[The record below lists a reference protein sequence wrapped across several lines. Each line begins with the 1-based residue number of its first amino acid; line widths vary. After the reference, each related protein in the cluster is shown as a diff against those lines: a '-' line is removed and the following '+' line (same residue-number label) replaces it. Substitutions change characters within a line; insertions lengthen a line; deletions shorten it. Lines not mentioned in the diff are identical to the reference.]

1 MTDLRRLE
9 QNLKRAD
16 TVNYREQQRGM
27 NDLSVRQTRR
37 MYFAATALSRAAGA
51 LAREQRSRRIAAV
64 RADDDDLEAA
74 LIQQE
79 RDKAGDE
86 TEQCPQCGGPRVPAP
101 RRAGRAGLAPLPGL
115 RVGRGDRPP
124 RTGGPLTWRTLADSS
139 PTGLPSACRPT
150 PRPASGAV
158 AS

>member
-1 MTDLRRLE
+1 MTTLQRL
-9 QNLKRAD
+9 QRNLKRAD

-27 NDLSVRQTRR
+27 HDLGVRQTRR

-86 TEQCPQCGGPRVPAP
+86 TEQCPQCGGREYQLLGELGALVW
-101 RRAGRAGLAPLPGL
+101 RR
-115 RVGRGDRPP
+115 
-124 RTGGPLTWRTLADSS
+124 
-139 PTGLPSACRPT
+139 CRDC
-150 PRPASGAV
+150 GWDAV
-158 AS
+158 IDHHELEGS